1 MNTKNTRILTDG
13 IRLDGEYRHL
23 LSALLEAGKREGDP
37 LPLIVSG
44 LSEGASDAL
53 TLSLVEDLL
62 DARESGKTRIGA
74 SLLFLYPDERACEEM
89 QAFLSQFGVRS
100 VIFPRRDLNFYHV
113 TASHEYEHRRIRVLY
128 DLMLG
133 NCDVVLTTPDASL
146 SYTVPPETLIDRTVK
161 IDFNTAV
168 DPERLAER
176 LSAAGYARV
185 DMVDGIGQFA
195 LRGSIIDVF
204 APNATFRMGSETF
217 LGVKPLRIELFGDE
231 VDRMVLFDPETQRM
245 LESVDSASLPPAR
258 EVLFTPEAANTLKK
272 ELSELQKH
280 AKSEKAEEDLKR
292 ELCAVET
299 GCDLGFLDKYISLIY
314 PDKVSLLDY
323 FTERTPVFLFG
334 TVAINDCLKA
344 AQWRLH
350 EEIKA
355 LMETGA
361 LLGSYSD
368 YSKSEGALELFL
380 SRSVTVHVD
389 ALGQGMTGKKVG
401 GLFGF
406 RSRHTV
412 SYFENPAL
420 LVEDLTSYHGRG
432 YRTVVMVENETSAK
446 NLAALLTEQG
456 FHAYPEVSDGEFVL
470 TDFPN
475 GTVLIKWK
483 ESIRGYELVVPKI
496 AVLST
501 LADARTGALNLTRR
515 RAKRKKKA
523 NEAILS
529 YADLREGDLVVH
541 EAYGIGR
548 YTGIESLTVDGVTRH
563 YINIQYAGSDKLFLP
578 VDKLD
583 RVSKYIG
590 AESESG
596 KVKLSSFN
604 GRDWAKAKTRAKA
617 SVRDMAKELIE
628 LYAARSRRPGNAF
641 PPDDDFQRSFEA
653 AFEYEETDGQLSA
666 VEEIK
671 GDMEKAVPMDRLLC
685 GDVGFG
691 KTEVA
696 LRAAYKAVL
705 GGKQVAILVPTTLLA
720 LQHFQTAVSRMRG
733 FAVNVD
739 MVSRFRSAK
748 EQEVT
753 LRRVERGEV
762 DIIIGTHRL
771 LSKDVRFRDLG
782 LLIVDEEQRFGVAQ
796 KEKLKQLARNVDVLT
811 LTATPIPRTLNMAM
825 GGIRDISVLDEAPG
839 DRLPVQ
845 TYVLEHDD
853 LILSDAIRRELNRGG
868 QVFWLHN
875 SVETIDECA
884 ARVRRALPDARVTIA
899 HGKMTKEE
907 LEGVWGEMLRGDTDV
922 LVCTTI
928 IETGV
933 DIPNANTL
941 IVDNAQRLGLS
952 QLHQIRG
959 RVGRSSRRAYAY
971 FTYPPGRVLSEI
983 AQKRLSAIRDYAE
996 FGAGFKIALRDL
1008 EIRGAG
1014 DLLGASQHGHL
1025 DAVGYDLFIKLLNNA
1040 VLEEK
1045 GETVEEKPDC
1055 TVTLLVNAYLPEK
1068 YVPYASQRISFY
1080 KRIALVET
1088 EYDRDD
1094 VLDEMMDR
1102 FGTPPKE
1109 AENLLAVS
1117 LIRSA
1122 AIRAGI
1128 TSIVQEG
1135 RSVRLYVRSF
1145 DPQVW
1150 LAVSAEFPGKL
1161 RILALENASCVAV
1174 KLSEKDDVLKLIYNL
1189 LQKYLENVQK

>member
-1 MNTKNTRILTDG
+1 MNTKNARILTDG

-23 LSALLEAGKREGDP
+23 LSALLDAANAGKDP
-37 LPLIVSG
+37 LPLLVSG
-44 LSEGASDAL
+44 LSGGASDAL

-62 DARESGKTRIGA
+62 DARTSGKSRVGEPF
-74 SLLFLYPDERACEEM
+74 LFLYPDERSCEEM
-89 QAFLSQFGVRS
+89 QAFLSQFGIRAS
-100 VIFPRRDLNFYHV
+100 IFPKRDLNFHHV
-113 TASHEYEHRRIRVLY
+113 TASHEYEHRRIRVLF
-128 DLMLG
+128 DLILL
-133 NCDVVLTTPDASL
+133 NCDVVLTTPDAAL
-146 SYTVPPETLIDRTVK
+146 GYTIPPETLIDRTVK
-161 IDFNTAV
+161 IDFNTRIE
-168 DPERLAER
+168 PEILTQRLI
-176 LSAAGYARV
+176 SAGYARV

-195 LRGSIIDVF
+195 VRGSIIDIF
-204 APNATFRMGSETF
+204 AANATFQSGSEAF
-217 LGVKPLRIELFGDE
+217 YGVKPLRIELFGDE

-245 LESVDSASLPPAR
+245 LESVDFASLPPAR
-258 EVLFTPEAANTLKK
+258 EVLLSSESASALKK
-272 ELSELQKH
+272 ELALRQKQC
-280 AKSEKAEEDLKR
+280 KNEKAREDLKR
-292 ELCAVET
+292 ELLAVET
-299 GCDLGFLDKYISLIY
+299 MCDLGFLDKYISLVY
-314 PDKVSLLDY
+314 TEKVCLLDY
-323 FTERTPVFLFG
+323 FADRTPVFLYG
-334 TVAINDCLKA
+334 TVGINDRLKA
-344 AQWRLH
+344 AEWRLQ
-350 EEIKA
+350 EEIRE
-355 LMETGA
+355 LLETETVSGKY
-361 LLGSYSD
+361 LD
-368 YSKSEGALELFL
+368 YSKTEGALALFL
-380 SRSVTVHVD
+380 SRSVSVHID
-389 ALGQGMTGKKVG
+389 SLGQGMTGKKVG

-412 SYFENPAL
+412 SYFENPTL
-420 LVEDLTSYHGRG
+420 LIEDLSSYHARG
-432 YRTVVMVENETSAK
+432 YRTVVTVENETSAK
-446 NLAALLTEQG
+446 NLAALLTDKG
-456 FHAYPEVSDGEFVL
+456 FRAYPEVAEGEFVL
-470 TDFPN
+470 TDFPS
-475 GTVLIKWK
+475 GTVLIKWR
-483 ESIRGYELVVPKI
+483 ESIRGYELIVPKI

-501 LADARTGALNLTRR
+501 MSDARTGALNMNRR
-515 RAKRKKKA
+515 RTKRKKKA
-523 NEAILS
+523 HEAILS

-548 YTGIESLTVDGVTRH
+548 YMGIESLTVDGVTRD

-596 KVKLSSFN
+596 KVKLSSFS
-604 GRDWAKAKTRAKA
+604 GRDWARAKTRAKA
-617 SVRDMAKELIE
+617 SVKDMAKELIA
-628 LYAARSRRPGNAF
+628 LYAARSRRSGYAF

-653 AFEYEETDGQLSA
+653 AFEYEETDGQLSS

-671 GDMEKAVPMDRLLC
+671 VDMEKAVPMDRLLC

-771 LSKDVRFRDLG
+771 LSKDVKFRDLG

-796 KEKLKQLARNVDVLT
+796 KEKLKKIRENVDVLT

-853 LILSDAIRRELNRGG
+853 LILSDAIRRELGRGG

-875 SVETIDECA
+875 SVETIDACA
-884 ARVRRALPDARVTIA
+884 AQIRRALPDARVTVG

-907 LEGVWGEMLRGDTDV
+907 LEGVWGAMLRGEVDV

-959 RVGRSSRRAYAY
+959 RVGRSPRRAYAY

-983 AQKRLSAIRDYAE
+983 AEKRLSAIRDYAE

-1045 GETVEEKPDC
+1045 GEAVEEKPEC

-1068 YVPYASQRISFY
+1068 YVPYAAQRISFY

-1109 AENLLAVS
+1109 AENLLTVS
-1117 LIRSA
+1117 LIRSTA
-1122 AIRAGI
+1122 VRAGI

-1135 RSVRLYVRSF
+1135 RSVRLYVKSF
-1145 DPQVW
+1145 DPQIW
-1150 LAVSAEFPGKL
+1150 LAVSADFPGKL
-1161 RILALENASCVAV
+1161 RIISLEGTSCVAV
-1174 KLSEKDDVLKLIYNL
+1174 KLSEKDDVLRLIYNL
-1189 LQKYLENVQK
+1189 LQKYLQNVQN

>member
-1 MNTKNTRILTDG
+1 MRARDARILTDG
-13 IRLDGEYRHL
+13 IRLDGEYRQL
-23 LSALLEAGKREGDP
+23 FSALCDAARRDNDP
-37 LPLIVSG
+37 LPLLVSG
-44 LSEGASDAL
+44 LSDGAADAM

-62 DARESGKTRIGA
+62 EVRAAEGVRIG
-74 SLLFLYPDERACEEM
+74 STLLFLYPDERSCEQM
-89 QAFLSQFGVRS
+89 QAFLGQFGIRAEVFS
-100 VIFPRRDLNFYHV
+100 GRDLNFYNI
-113 TASHEYEHRRIRVLY
+113 TASHEYEHRRIRVLF
-128 DLMLG
+128 DLISG
-133 NCDVVLTTPDASL
+133 NCDVVLTTPETAL
-146 SYTVPPETLIDRTVK
+146 GYTIPPGHLIDRTVR
-161 IDFNTAV
+161 IDFDTRI
-168 DPERLAER
+168 DPEKLAEK

-185 DMVDGIGQFA
+185 DMVDQTGQFA
-195 LRGSIIDVF
+195 IRGSIIDIF
-204 APNATFRMGSETF
+204 APNATFTADKGSF
-217 LGVKPLRIELFGDE
+217 SRVKPLRIELFDDE
-231 VDRMVLFDPETQRM
+231 VDRMVLFDPETQRTI
-245 LESVDSASLPPAR
+245 ESIESAALPPAR
-258 EVLFTPEAANTLKK
+258 EVLLDEGSLADLKK
-272 ELSELQKH
+272 ELAVRQKRV
-280 AKSEKAEEDLKR
+280 KDEKARDELKR
-292 ELCAVET
+292 ELLSLET
-299 GCDLGFLDKYISLIY
+299 MRDVGFLDKYISFIY
-314 PDKVSLLDY
+314 PERISLLDY
-323 FTERTPVFLFG
+323 FADRTPVFIYG
-334 TVAINDCLKA
+334 TVGVNERVKA
-344 AQWRLH
+344 SEWRLQ
-350 EEIKA
+350 EQIKE
-355 LMETGA
+355 LSLSETVSSKY
-361 LLGSYSD
+361 LD
-368 YSKSEGALELFL
+368 YSKTHGSLELFL
-380 SRSVTVHVD
+380 GRSLTVHID
-389 ALGQGMTGKKVG
+389 PLGQGMTGKRVG

-406 RSRHTV
+406 RSKHTV
-412 SYFENPAL
+412 SYYENPDL
-420 LVEDLTSYHGRG
+420 LIEDLSSYHERG
-432 YRTVVMVENETSAK
+432 YRTIVTVENETSAK
-446 NLAALLTEQG
+446 NLAGLLTDKG
-456 FHAYPEVSDGEFVL
+456 FRAYPEVAEGEFVL
-470 TDFPN
+470 TDFPA
-475 GTVLIKWK
+475 GTVLIKWRQ
-483 ESIRGYELVVPKI
+483 SIRGYELPIPKI

-501 LADARTGALNLTRR
+501 TGETRIGSVATARR

-541 EAYGIGR
+541 ETYGIGR
-548 YTGIESLTVDGVTRH
+548 YTGIESLTVDGVTRD

-583 RVSKYIG
+583 KVSKYIG
-590 AESESG
+590 ADSESG
-596 KVKLSSFN
+596 KIRLSSFG
-604 GRDWAKAKTRAKA
+604 GRDWTRAKSRAKA
-617 SVRDMAKELIE
+617 SVRDMAKELIA
-628 LYAARSRRPGNAF
+628 LYAARSRRPGYAF

-653 AFEYEETDGQLSA
+653 AFEYEETDGQLSSI
-666 VEEIK
+666 EDIK
-671 GDMEKAVPMDRLLC
+671 GDMEKAIPMDRLLC

-733 FAVNVD
+733 FAVNID
-739 MVSRFRSAK
+739 MVSRFRTPK

-753 LRRVERGEV
+753 LRRLLRGEI

-771 LSKDVRFRDLG
+771 ISKDVKFRDLG
-782 LLIVDEEQRFGVAQ
+782 LLIIDEEQRFGVAQ
-796 KEKLKQLARNVDVLT
+796 KEKLKQISENVDVLT

-853 LILSDAIRRELNRGG
+853 LIITDAIRKELHRGG

-875 SVETIDECA
+875 AVETIDECA
-884 ARVRRALPDARVTIA
+884 ARLGRALPDARITVA
-899 HGKMTKEE
+899 HGKMKKDE
-907 LEGVWGEMLRGDTDV
+907 LEEIWGRMLQGEIDV

-941 IVDNAQRLGLS
+941 IVDNAHRLGLS

-983 AQKRLSAIRDYAE
+983 AEKRLSAIRDYAE

-1045 GETVEEKPDC
+1045 GVTVEEKPEC

-1068 YVPYASQRISFY
+1068 YVPYAAQRISFY
-1080 KRIALVET
+1080 KRIALIET

-1094 VLDEMMDR
+1094 VLDEMVDLY
-1102 FGTPPKE
+1102 GTPPKE
-1109 AENLLAVS
+1109 AENLLSIS

-1128 TSIVQEG
+1128 TSIVQESS
-1135 RSVRLYVRSF
+1135 SVRVYVRDF
-1145 DPQVW
+1145 DPQQW
-1150 LAVSAEFPGKL
+1150 LAVSADFPGKL
-1161 RILALENASCVAV
+1161 RILALDGGACVAV
-1174 KLSEKDDVLKLIYNL
+1174 KLTPKDDPVKLIYNL

>member
-1 MNTKNTRILTDG
+1 MSEKNARILTDG

-23 LSALLEAGKREGDP
+23 FSALSDAAKKDGDP
-37 LPLIVSG
+37 LPLLVSG
-44 LSEGASDAL
+44 LSDGAADAL
-53 TLSLVEDLL
+53 SLSLVEDLL
-62 DARESGKTRIGA
+62 AMRGAKNMRIGDA
-74 SLLFLYPDERACEEM
+74 MLFLYPDEKSCERM
-89 QAFLSQFGVRS
+89 QAFLTQFGIRAAVF
-100 VIFPRRDLNFYHV
+100 VGRDLNFYNI
-113 TASHEYEHRRIRVLY
+113 TASHEYEHRRIRVLF
-128 DLMLG
+128 DLASG
-133 NCDVVLTTPDASL
+133 NCDVVLTTPDVAL
-146 SYTVPPETLIDRTVK
+146 GYTVPPDRLLDRTVK
-161 IDFNTAV
+161 IDFDTRIE
-168 DPERLAER
+168 PEALAER

-185 DMVDGIGQFA
+185 DMVEETGQFA
-195 LRGSIIDVF
+195 IRGSIIDIF
-204 APNATFRMGSETF
+204 APNAIYTAGDGSFTR
-217 LGVKPLRIELFGDE
+217 VKPLRIELFDDE
-231 VDRMVLFDPETQRM
+231 VDRMVLFDPETQRAID
-245 LESVDSASLPPAR
+245 SVDSAAFPPAR
-258 EVLFTPEAANTLKK
+258 EVLLDEKSLSDLKK
-272 ELSELQKH
+272 ELSTRQRSVKN
-280 AKSEKAEEDLKR
+280 EKALEELRR
-292 ELCAVET
+292 ELLSLET
-299 GCDLGFLDKYISLIY
+299 MRDIGFLDKYITLIY
-314 PDKVSLLDY
+314 PERVCLLDY
-323 FTERTPVFLFG
+323 FTGRTPVFIYG
-334 TVAINDCLKA
+334 TVGVNERVKA
-344 AQWRLH
+344 AEFRLQ
-350 EEIKA
+350 EEIKELA
-355 LMETGA
+355 LSETVSRKF
-361 LLGSYSD
+361 LD
-368 YSKSEGALELFL
+368 YGKTQGALELFL
-380 SRSVTVHVD
+380 GRSLTLHID
-389 ALGQGMTGKKVG
+389 SLGQGMTGKKVG

-406 RSRHTV
+406 RSKHTV
-412 SYFENPAL
+412 SYYENPDL
-420 LVEDLTSYHGRG
+420 LIEDLASYHTRG
-432 YRTVVMVENETSAK
+432 YRTIVTVENETSAK
-446 NLAALLTEQG
+446 NLAGLLTDKG
-456 FHAYPEVSDGEFVL
+456 FRAYPEVTEGEFVL
-470 TDFPN
+470 TDFPA
-475 GTVLIKWK
+475 GTVLIKWRQ
-483 ESIRGYELVVPKI
+483 SIRGYELLVPKI

-501 LADARTGALNLTRR
+501 TGETRTGSVTASRR
-515 RAKRKKKA
+515 RAKKKKKA

-541 EAYGIGR
+541 ETYGIGR
-548 YTGIESLTVDGVTRH
+548 YTGIESLTVDGVTRD

-583 RVSKYIG
+583 KVSKYIG

-596 KVKLSSFN
+596 KIKLSSF
-604 GRDWAKAKTRAKA
+604 GGKDWAKAKSRAKA
-617 SVRDMAKELIE
+617 SVKDMAKELIA
-628 LYAARSRRPGNAF
+628 LYAARSRRPGYAF

-653 AFEYEETDGQLSA
+653 AFEYEETDGQLSS
-666 VEEIK
+666 VEDIK
-671 GDMEKAVPMDRLLC
+671 NDMEKAVPMDRLLC

-748 EQEVT
+748 EQAVT
-753 LRRVERGEV
+753 LRRLERGEI

-771 LSKDVRFRDLG
+771 ISKDVKFRDLG

-796 KEKLKQLARNVDVLT
+796 KEKLKQLAENVDVLT

-853 LILSDAIRRELNRGG
+853 LIITDAVRRELHRGG

-875 SVETIDECA
+875 AVETIDECA
-884 ARVRRALPDARVTIA
+884 ARLGRALPDARIA
-899 HGKMTKEE
+899 VGHGKMKKEE
-907 LEGVWGEMLRGDTDV
+907 LEEIWSRMLQGEIDV

-941 IVDNAQRLGLS
+941 IVDNAHRLGLS

-971 FTYPPGRVLSEI
+971 FTYPAGRVLSEI
-983 AQKRLSAIRDYAE
+983 AEKRLSAIRDYAE

-1045 GETVEEKPDC
+1045 GEAVEEKPEC

-1080 KRIALVET
+1080 KRIALIEN
-1088 EYDRDD
+1088 EFDRDD
-1094 VLDEMMDR
+1094 VLDEMVDR
-1102 FGTPPKE
+1102 YGTPPKE
-1109 AENLLAVS
+1109 AENLLWVS

-1122 AIRAGI
+1122 AVRARI
-1128 TSIVQEG
+1128 SSIVQEN
-1135 RSVRLYVRSF
+1135 RSIRVYVQEF
-1145 DPQVW
+1145 DPQRW
-1150 LAVSAEFPGKL
+1150 LSVSAEFKGKL
-1161 RILALENASCVAV
+1161 RILALDNATCVAV
-1174 KLSEKDDVLKLIYNL
+1174 KLEEKDDPVKLIYNL
-1189 LQKYLENVQK
+1189 LQKYLENVQN